1 MPDTPSYWQR
11 RWMDEHDKWLEER
24 DRRASEGDALRE
36 RALTIL
42 QTSQETA
49 LGLQR
54 DAQAYRD
61 EQANKLREQINSER
75 NLYATKAD
83 LTATEEK
90 LEALVKPLADAL
102 QQGVGSAITKG
113 QLVGYLFAVVAV
125 MTLVVAAANALLR

>member
-1 MPDTPSYWQR
+1 MRERDR
-11 RWMDEHDKWLEER
+11 FLEER

-54 DAQAYRD
+54 DAQEYRD

-75 NLYATKAD
+75 NLYGTKAD
-83 LTATEEK
+83 MAALEEK

-102 QQGVGSAITKG
+102 QQGVGASLTKS
-113 QLVGYLFAVVAV
+113 QLIGYLLAAVAV
-125 MTLVVAAANALLR
+125 MTFVVVAANALLR